1 MLIMLMHPFIFSVL
15 MLMYDV
21 CRKTLEVKMMEAP
34 GSRVPSLRF
43 IGSLGEAGN
52 GICASTPCVR

>member
-1 MLIMLMHPFIFSVL
+1 
-15 MLMYDV
+15 MYDV
-21 CRKTLEVKMMEAP
+21 CRNTLEVKMMEGP
-34 GSRVPSLRF
+34 GSRVEGPSLRF